1 MAESD
6 PRLALRFRSFSRAAS
21 LAVAFLGGV
30 VLLGWIL
37 GVGVMKSLVPGTV
50 TMKPNTALCF
60 VVIGL
65 ALWALVPRY
74 TRPGIRTAAR
84 VAAAAVG
91 ALALVVLSQYVF
103 VWNLGVD
110 ELLFDDPPD
119 AVGTSHGGRMAP
131 GTALALALVAAALLV
146 FDRRGGRYR
155 PSSVLAALVGIIGL
169 AALLSYTSG
178 IAIVYRVS
186 DLNQMAVPT
195 ALALIVLALA
205 IAFARP
211 EHGVVHLL
219 ASRTTAGHTARRL
232 LPAVIVIPPL
242 LGLLRLEGQR
252 LDLYD
257 TRVGTWLLV
266 LAIVSLAVPL
276 AYLLVRSLQREETG
290 RRDAA
295 AALETRERHYRAKY
309 RAARILTKSTERET
323 ALAELL
329 AAVGQ
334 ELNWPLGAVWLED
347 EKDGRLHAR
356 AVWAASDGAAREF
369 RESCANLSLEPGVG
383 LPGWVWA
390 ERKPTWVTDL
400 SADERFVRKKLAAR
414 LGLRST
420 ICVPMISGGEN
431 YGAIELFSSEQ
442 TSLDE
447 YLLETISTL
456 GLELGQ
462 FLERTRAGEEL
473 QLQGTIMSNMGEGVC
488 LVRVSDWAIVYTNE
502 TFERM
507 FGYEHGELLG
517 RPVDTVNAPSERD
530 PVEVAD
536 EIQTALAR
544 HGSWSGEVKNV
555 KKDGTHFWCLANV
568 SNYDH
573 PEHGTV
579 SVAVHTDITARK
591 QAQEEL
597 RESRERLAAILD
609 NSPTV
614 IFLKDLEGRYLVI
627 NRQFEQRW
635 GVRQESVHGRTD
647 HELWP
652 AEIADMVRANDLKVI
667 EEGRSIEVEEVIL
680 DRTYLSAKF
689 PLRDPGGDI
698 YAVGGVATDITDR
711 KRADDALRRERR
723 QLAEAQ
729 AVAKLGSW
737 EWDLTTGVSEW
748 SDEQCR
754 IYGLQPGTPVP
765 DAEAV
770 MLYVHP
776 NDRER
781 VTAKMRGL
789 LVDPQPVD
797 IEFRLQLDNGA
808 SPFVSVHANVI
819 TDDDGRPVKLA
830 GSTQDV
836 TEQRAFEHELTRAR
850 DQALAATHLKS
861 QFLANMSHEI
871 RTPMNGLI
879 GMTELMLDTE
889 LSAEQREYAELARS
903 SGETLVALVNDV
915 LDLSKIEAGKLE
927 LDSADFRLGEAVEDV
942 SALMSTRAREK
953 GLQLSTLIEND
964 VPAVVR
970 GDELRVRQ
978 VLSNLV
984 SNAVKFTNAGE
995 VRVHISRVESRDDAA
1010 TVRFEVSDTGI
1021 GIEPGQLARLFESF
1035 EQADP
1040 SMTREYGGTGLG
1052 LTIARQLTEMMD
1064 GQIEAA
1070 STPGEGS
1077 TFGVTIAFQAG
1088 SAEASE
1094 MDAFEARSD
1103 LQGVHVLVADDNAT
1117 NRRVLLHLAS
1127 SWGMRAVAVGDGR
1140 AALDELRRAAQEGE
1154 PFESVIADMHM
1165 PGLTGLELAR
1175 KVREDPELRATQL
1188 VLLSS
1193 GLDDRR
1199 TARRAGFDSHLS
1211 KPVRRSSLY
1220 ETLVQRKRGPQPR
1233 EEHVPEAEPD
1243 GGGETAGTDEPLVL
1257 VAEDNEVNQLLAV
1270 RMLERRG
1277 YRVGLAANGREAV
1290 DAVAG
1295 GGDYALVLMDCQMPE
1310 LDGYEATRAI
1320 RAGEAE
1326 RGEPRTPIVAMTA
1339 NSMSGDRERCLAAG
1353 MDDYLAK
1360 PLDAHAFDAS
1370 LERWAPAAD
1379 GSGPAP
1385 PALNR
1390 DAFERLRDDLGS
1402 SDLLAGLLDIFRTQT
1417 PEHLRALQLAVSRGD
1432 AAEVARIAHTLKG
1445 GAQTLAAARMASL
1458 CSKLEE
1464 MGREEAL
1471 EGAAGLLAAIEGA
1484 FGEATDALAAELAE
1498 AR

>member
-30 VLLGWIL
+30 ALLGWIL

-103 VWNLGVD
+103 GWNLGVD

-131 GTALALALVAAALLV
+131 GAALALALVAAALLV
-146 FDRRGGRYR
+146 FDRRGRRYR
-155 PSSVLAALVGIIGL
+155 PSSVLAAVVGIMGL

-186 DLNQMAVPT
+186 DLTQMAVPT
-195 ALALIVLALA
+195 AVALTVLALA

-309 RAARILTKSTERET
+309 RAARILTESTERET

-356 AVWAASDGAAREF
+356 AVWAASEGAASEF

-447 YLLETISTL
+447 SLLETISTL

-614 IFLKDLEGRYLVI
+614 IFLKDVEGRYLVI

-652 AEIADMVRANDLKVI
+652 AAIADMVRANDLKVI

-737 EWDLTTGVSEW
+737 EWDLATGVVEW
-748 SDEQCR
+748 SDEQYR
-754 IYGLQPGTPVP
+754 IYGLEPGAGHPP
-765 DAEAV
+765 LEEFIE
-770 MLYVHP
+770 LVHP
-776 NDRER
+776 DDRAEVAAR
-781 VTAKMRGL
+781 IKRLPG
-789 LVDPQPVD
+789 DPKPYD
-797 IEFRLQLDNGA
+797 AEFRLNPANGREGV
-808 SPFVSVHANVI
+808 VSVHATVI
-819 TDDDGRPVKLA
+819 LGEDGKPAKLT
-830 GSTQDV
+830 GSIQDV
-836 TEQRAFEHELTRAR
+836 TEQRAFEEELTRAR
-850 DQALAATHLKS
+850 DHALAATRLKS

-871 RTPMNGLI
+871 RTPMNGVI
-879 GMTELMLDTE
+879 GMTELLLETDLT
-889 LSAEQREYAELARS
+889 AEQREYAETGRAAPARRCWRS
-903 SGETLVALVNDV
+903 STTSWTCRRSRPGSSSWTAPTSD
-915 LDLSKIEAGKLE
+915 
-927 LDSADFRLGEAVEDV
+927 LGEAVEEV
-942 SALMSTRAREK
+942 AALLSTRAA
-953 GLQLSTLIEND
+953 
-964 VPAVVR
+964 P
-970 GDELRVRQ
+970 
-978 VLSNLV
+978 
-984 SNAVKFTNAGE
+984 
-995 VRVHISRVESRDDAA
+995 
-1010 TVRFEVSDTGI
+1010 
-1021 GIEPGQLARLFESF
+1021 
-1035 EQADP
+1035 
-1040 SMTREYGGTGLG
+1040 
-1052 LTIARQLTEMMD
+1052 
-1064 GQIEAA
+1064 
-1070 STPGEGS
+1070 
-1077 TFGVTIAFQAG
+1077 
-1088 SAEASE
+1088 
-1094 MDAFEARSD
+1094 
-1103 LQGVHVLVADDNAT
+1103 
-1117 NRRVLLHLAS
+1117 RRAS
-1127 SWGMRAVAVGDGR
+1127 S
-1140 AALDELRRAAQEGE
+1140 
-1154 PFESVIADMHM
+1154 
-1165 PGLTGLELAR
+1165 
-1175 KVREDPELRATQL
+1175 
-1188 VLLSS
+1188 
-1193 GLDDRR
+1193 
-1199 TARRAGFDSHLS
+1199 
-1211 KPVRRSSLY
+1211 
-1220 ETLVQRKRGPQPR
+1220 
-1233 EEHVPEAEPD
+1233 
-1243 GGGETAGTDEPLVL
+1243 
-1257 VAEDNEVNQLLAV
+1257 
-1270 RMLERRG
+1270 
-1277 YRVGLAANGREAV
+1277 
-1290 DAVAG
+1290 
-1295 GGDYALVLMDCQMPE
+1295 C
-1310 LDGYEATRAI
+1310 
-1320 RAGEAE
+1320 
-1326 RGEPRTPIVAMTA
+1326 
-1339 NSMSGDRERCLAAG
+1339 
-1353 MDDYLAK
+1353 
-1360 PLDAHAFDAS
+1360 
-1370 LERWAPAAD
+1370 
-1379 GSGPAP
+1379 P
-1385 PALNR
+1385 P
-1390 DAFERLRDDLGS
+1390 
-1402 SDLLAGLLDIFRTQT
+1402 
-1417 PEHLRALQLAVSRGD
+1417 
-1432 AAEVARIAHTLKG
+1432 
-1445 GAQTLAAARMASL
+1445 
-1458 CSKLEE
+1458 
-1464 MGREEAL
+1464 
-1471 EGAAGLLAAIEGA
+1471 
-1484 FGEATDALAAELAE
+1484 
-1498 AR
+1498 

>member
-30 VLLGWIL
+30 ALLGWIL
-37 GVGVMKSLVPGTV
+37 GVDVMKSLVPDTV

-60 VVIGL
+60 VASGF

-74 TRPGIRTAAR
+74 TRPGVRTAAR

-103 VWNLGVD
+103 GWNVGVD

-146 FDRRGGRYR
+146 LDRRGRRYR
-155 PSSVLAALVGIIGL
+155 PSSVLAALIGIIGL

-186 DLNQMAVPT
+186 DLTQMAVPT
-195 ALALIVLALA
+195 ALALTVLALA

-211 EHGVVHLL
+211 EHGVVRLL

-309 RAARILTKSTERET
+309 RAARILTESTERET
-323 ALAELL
+323 AFAELL

-390 ERKPTWVTDL
+390 ERKPTWVPDL

-420 ICVPMISGGEN
+420 ICVPIISGGEN
-431 YGAIELFSSEQ
+431 YGVIELFSSEQ

-447 YLLETISTL
+447 SLLETISTL

-488 LVRVSDWAIVYTNE
+488 LVRVSDWAIVYANE

-544 HGSWSGEVKNV
+544 NGSWSGEVKNV

-614 IFLKDLEGRYLVI
+614 IFLKDVEGRYLVI

-635 GVRQESVHGRTD
+635 GVRQESVHGHTD

-652 AEIADMVRANDLKVI
+652 AAIADMVRANDLKVI
-667 EEGRSIEVEEVIL
+667 EAGRSIEVEEVIL

-689 PLRDPGGDI
+689 PLRDPGGEI

-711 KRADDALRRERR
+711 KRADDALHRERR

-737 EWDLTTGVSEW
+737 EWDLATGVVEW
-748 SDEQCR
+748 SDEQYR
-754 IYGLQPGTPVP
+754 IYGLEPGAGHPP
-765 DAEAV
+765 LEEFIE
-770 MLYVHP
+770 LVHP
-776 NDRER
+776 EDRAGVAAR
-781 VTAKMRGL
+781 IKRLPG
-789 LVDPQPVD
+789 DPKPYD
-797 IEFRLQLDNGA
+797 AEFRLNPANGREGV
-808 SPFVSVHANVI
+808 VSVHATVI
-819 TDDDGRPVKLA
+819 LGEDGKPAKLT
-830 GSTQDV
+830 GSIQDV
-836 TEQRAFEHELTRAR
+836 TEQRAFEEELTRAR
-850 DQALAATHLKS
+850 DHALAATRLKS

-879 GMTELMLDTE
+879 GMTDLMLETDLT
-889 LSAEQREYAELARS
+889 AEQREYAELARS

-927 LDSADFRLGEAVEDV
+927 LDSVDFRLGEAVEDI
-942 SALMSTRAREK
+942 SALMSTRARQK

-970 GDELRVRQ
+970 GDVLRVRQ

-984 SNAVKFTNAGE
+984 SNAVKFTNEGE
-995 VRVHISRVESRDDAA
+995 VRVRVTSAGNN
-1010 TVRFEVSDTGI
+1010 VRFEVTDTGI
-1021 GIEPGQLARLFESF
+1021 GIEPGQMARLFESF
-1035 EQADP
+1035 EQADA

-1052 LTIARQLTEMMD
+1052 LTIARQLTEMMGGRID
-1064 GQIEAA
+1064 AV
-1070 STPGEGS
+1070 STPGRGS
-1077 TFGVTIAFQAG
+1077 TFALTIPFALPSTDA
-1088 SAEASE
+1088 AELE
-1094 MDAFEARSD
+1094 AFEPRAD

-1127 SWGMRAVAVGDGR
+1127 SWGMRAVAVADGR
-1140 AALDELRRAAQEGE
+1140 AALAELRRAAQEGE

-1211 KPVRRSSLY
+1211 KPVRRSALF
-1220 ETLVQRKRGPQPR
+1220 ETLVQRKRARERTRPGGRAGWRRRDRRHGRAARAGGRGQRGQPAACGA
-1233 EEHVPEAEPD
+1233 H
-1243 GGGETAGTDEPLVL
+1243 AGAARLPRGIGRQR
-1257 VAEDNEVNQLLAV
+1257 A
-1270 RMLERRG
+1270 RGRRRG
-1277 YRVGLAANGREAV
+1277 GRRRRLCARAHGLP
-1290 DAVAG
+1290 DA
-1295 GGDYALVLMDCQMPE
+1295 
-1310 LDGYEATRAI
+1310 RA
-1320 RAGEAE
+1320 R
-1326 RGEPRTPIVAMTA
+1326 
-1339 NSMSGDRERCLAAG
+1339 
-1353 MDDYLAK
+1353 
-1360 PLDAHAFDAS
+1360 
-1370 LERWAPAAD
+1370 
-1379 GSGPAP
+1379 
-1385 PALNR
+1385 
-1390 DAFERLRDDLGS
+1390 RLRGH
-1402 SDLLAGLLDIFRTQT
+1402 
-1417 PEHLRALQLAVSRGD
+1417 PGD
-1432 AAEVARIAHTLKG
+1432 SCGRG
-1445 GAQTLAAARMASL
+1445 GA
-1458 CSKLEE
+1458 
-1464 MGREEAL
+1464 GR
-1471 EGAAGLLAAIEGA
+1471 
-1484 FGEATDALAAELAE
+1484 ATDPDRGHDRQLHE
-1498 AR
+1498 R